1 MNVAGPVFRTLAF
14 VLAFS
19 VAAYPAS
26 NPLSASAPQSAAKSP
41 HKASSKSPPAA
52 TTSSR
57 TRLETLARALKQ
69 KNPGNSYAQL
79 SALANQKSSGVQAM
93 RAALALGYYDVSK
106 DRYAE
111 AVKWLEPAQND
122 PLLRDYALFYSAQAN
137 IALNKN
143 GVALGQL
150 KQFRKSYPDSVLT
163 DQALAALGTAAI
175 ASSQS
180 KEILAAFDNYP
191 ELKDKPA
198 LLFLRAEAYEAT
210 NQPLKAAADYQKVYL
225 VFSTSEQ
232 AREAGEKLGFL
243 RSTLGNQ
250 IPAMPI
256 ERLVEHAAAI
266 YGAREWSEARD
277 EYSHLLPTVKGA
289 DQERAEL
296 RILLCGLALGSNPS
310 QVSALKINDADV
322 DAERYYAL
330 ANYYRN
336 QTQESQMVSAID
348 AAIARD
354 PASRWTESALFLGG
368 NYYWVQL
375 DRDRA
380 SGYYKRLSD
389 NFPTS
394 TDATPA
400 QWRVAWAAVLKRQP
414 DASELLIDHIRRFSG
429 STFVPDALYWLG
441 RLAEESGNPA
451 LARAYYEKLQS
462 RFPQNYFSSTA
473 SARLKALGQGPLGEA
488 SVLASIQP
496 LPPALMIGATI
507 PAAAANRQARAE
519 ALRSIGFDAS
529 AELELRAAYTA
540 TGEPRLLLEAA
551 QEAANAGHV
560 GVAIV
565 TVRQIYPQL
574 EWRRFEDVPREVW
587 LTAYAMPFQPSI
599 VSRSNAVG
607 LDPMLTAGLI
617 RQESAYQPDAHSVAN
632 AFGLMQLLPKTAR
645 RYAKQAK
652 IRYSTPMLFEPDYNI
667 HLGTIYLA
675 GLRRDFGSVESALA
689 AYNAGEERVT
699 QWTAGQTYREPAE
712 FVDSIPFTE
721 TREYVE
727 IVTRN
732 ADIYRR
738 LYGAHSAPPA
748 VKPAVKAVKAQP
760 IRGANIESRKTGTRS
775 GQ

>member
-414 DASELLIDHIRRFSG
+414 DASELLMDHIRRFSG

-473 SARLKALGQGPLGEA
+473 SARLRALGQGPLGEA

-496 LPPALMIGATI
+496 LPPALTIGATI

-727 IVTRN
+727 MVTRN